1 MGKLQDET
9 SKSHFQNFNAIL
21 QSGNV
26 DNALEIFNNILD
38 RAAIDMKYTSGGKNH
53 KKVNVN
59 KMWWDKECE
68 LSRKNKF
75 DLLKVFRKSN
85 NEMSRRDYVK
95 AKNCH
100 KGLCKLKS
108 HNFRQEQQHLLLT
121 SLGDSSKFWSVI
133 KRIRGGKLA
142 PSSGKIKSS
151 DLFEHFHNLL
161 DFKVNSGDV
170 KFDENIKKV

>member
-9 SKSHFQNFNAIL
+9 SKSHFQNFNAVL

-85 NEMSRRDYVK
+85 NEMSRREYVN
-95 AKNCH
+95 ARNCH
-100 KGLCKLKS
+100 KRLCKLKS

-121 SLGDSSKFWSVI
+121 SLGDPSKFWSVLNVLWVGNS
-133 KRIRGGKLA
+133 RPLA
-142 PSSGKIKSS
+142 
-151 DLFEHFHNLL
+151 
-161 DFKVNSGDV
+161 V
-170 KFDENIKKV
+170 K